1 MQFYFKAYKTNVT
14 DLAQANKITSVLLAH
29 FPNYT
34 IHFDLEDCDHV
45 LCIKNDIESID
56 NKNIFS
62 IVESL
67 GHFIEVLPD

>member
-1 MQFYFKAYKTNVT
+1 MRFYFKAYKTNVT
-14 DLAQANKITSVLLAH
+14 ELTQANKIMSVLLEH

-34 IHFDLEDCDHV
+34 IHFDLEDCDNV

-56 NKNIFS
+56 NKNICN

-67 GHFIEVLPD
+67 GHSIEVLPD